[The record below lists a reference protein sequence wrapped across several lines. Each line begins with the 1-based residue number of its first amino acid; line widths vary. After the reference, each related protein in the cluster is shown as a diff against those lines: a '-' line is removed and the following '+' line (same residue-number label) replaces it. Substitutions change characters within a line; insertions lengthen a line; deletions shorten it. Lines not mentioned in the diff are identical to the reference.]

1 MNLKLNFQNKKHMTP
16 GTYNHIII
24 RKYCVSERP
33 AGQKDKVTG
42 SLINQFSEQ
51 NNYPFQKR
59 NTENKFRKCKI

>member
-33 AGQKDKVTG
+33 AAPKRQ
-42 SLINQFSEQ
+42 SYRFINQSI
-51 NNYPFQKR
+51 
-59 NTENKFRKCKI
+59 FRAK